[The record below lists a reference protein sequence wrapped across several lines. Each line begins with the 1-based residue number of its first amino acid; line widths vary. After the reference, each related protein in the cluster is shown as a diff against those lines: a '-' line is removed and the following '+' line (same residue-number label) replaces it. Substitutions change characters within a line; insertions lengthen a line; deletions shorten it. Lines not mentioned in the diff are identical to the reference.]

1 MGLTFFARGCMIW
14 RMKRILPILFLS
26 ATVSAVG
33 STVTPRYYVGDSL
46 VAMYDAICNATNAAG
61 AFVHDG
67 AATKW
72 IDLSGNGLDWT
83 VTANGSWTDTT
94 FEFNG
99 ASATLSPG
107 LPYYRTQEVRL
118 EMDSGRWSLFGS
130 SLSGQAYQ
138 GLVTAYI
145 GSTLRLNQFEVAWNG
160 NRDTQMRY
168 LNASGAS
175 SSPYTTSVTYGKP
188 GKGSVECFVNG
199 AATTP
204 VSKANGWDS
213 DGRSLIGDRPAGG
226 YAGKGRIQS
235 IRLYSRVL
243 TDEEIARNHLV
254 DQVRFEGAEPPE
266 AVEPAVVC
274 SQVAGAGDAGCAVVR
289 LSASSVGWLA
299 SALKSATI
307 ECSATPDFAAP
318 SSFPVPIDAGGSS
331 GVAVLTGLEPGATVY
346 VRAVAENDL
355 GASGTSAA
363 STVTALSADTG
374 APAGVA
380 LVSAAADSTVSA
392 ALSVAV
398 GYIPA
403 GTSCD
408 LRAVVSD
415 GVSTWT
421 NVVAS
426 GLQAAGTFDCA
437 LTHLASGTDY
447 TVSILA
453 SCGGAFAPLS
463 ASVSVSTPETILTPA
478 AYVQDGLLMMFD
490 GLYNA
495 TNAAGAPVHDPAAPT
510 WTDLSG
516 HAAAAFAG
524 SGMVDIDVRD
534 SSVSFP
540 ASEAYLQV
548 NDAAALSDA
557 ALSCTFTI
565 ESAFKTAS
573 DSPNENSCYAVFS
586 LGSGSYTAPRTL
598 CFDVRVNNG
607 KRGCVQYN
615 ADAWINSNNRIAS
628 FEGNSSTLASTYA
641 LAGGGAVGSDA
652 LVYHDG
658 TYLQT
663 IANNKK
669 YTSAS
674 SITKSLRVRHY
685 STYYVQTDFYAFRA
699 YGRTLSA
706 AEISTNALVDSVRFF
721 GAAPPAPLEP
731 DVSFLSID
739 AGTAGEAQ
747 LMWTVDAFGW
757 PSAALASLT
766 LEYAASPD
774 FAGAQTVALAAGGAA
789 GGSIRLS
796 GLVPG
801 GTYWARAVAVND
813 IGNASSSEVLR
824 FTASTGQAMPPA
836 FTVGAVSATAS
847 TASFPFTLTGDG
859 GGACDGWAVVSHGG
873 HVATNALFSGA
884 TAPHAATLSLAG
896 LAPATAYTATICV
909 TNAAGLAAE
918 PAALSFTTGADDS
931 FVNLYV
937 TNGLI
942 ALFDGICNATNAA
955 GVPIHSDAPDAWTD
969 LTGHFATE
977 DRGTVAYLPTG
988 VVYAASELAYT
999 WCEDGAA
1006 AVNAILAG
1014 TFTVEALVGF
1024 DQTAGSGDYWGL
1036 YSFGSGSE
1044 ATPRLLTFD
1053 PRLQNMNG
1061 TMRYGAVHY
1070 NLDGWNNGV
1079 MMLTSGDF
1087 SRMGTYTVSGGGAGE
1102 AGLLYVDADYKRT
1115 VPNGQVYTTAS
1126 SVAKHFAI
1134 RRYSGKQARALYHS
1148 FRVYDRNLS
1157 ADEIAHNR
1165 AVDVARFLDPSAS
1178 LSIADATRDGDTIVA
1193 TLVRTGRTAAADI
1206 VLHAAETYG
1215 AYQASATGGAF
1226 AENSDTAAITVAIPA
1241 GTCYIRFSAG
1251 ELVSDVILVS
1261 DIAAVGGATVGAAS
1275 VSDVAATSATV
1286 SASVV
1291 VPSSSDPVT
1300 LYAAYGYA
1308 PDELVWTN
1316 ALSGASATVAAS
1328 GVASGAISGLVPNR
1342 TYYLRVFG
1350 VSGGE
1355 TVDSPADAIAVFTT
1369 PAGEGGEKLLGD
1381 SVAVVG
1387 QETGDTLTFSGT
1399 SDGAVSIAVNGR
1411 PAAIAADGTWSVT
1424 FADVTPGAATDYLVT
1439 ARNAAGDL
1447 DALPVF
1453 SETTRAASALPASVP
1468 GAVSQR
1474 ALSVSS
1480 ALAVQGANAT
1490 TVRLLTGPSADALT
1504 NTLSTVIAANG
1515 SPAFSFAWSAPT
1527 FGETVYWAVEIENA
1541 ATDPANGHWVSRSAV
1556 SSFMTIDEA
1565 TYTWQAV
1572 NGDWTGDWSDPA
1584 HWADDKGGDTFGY
1597 PCTADATARIDQGTV
1612 SMDVSATIGWIV
1624 FGADGPVTITGNGTL
1639 TVSSATYGGNWLVVP
1654 NGADVVFAG
1663 GVTANF
1669 PTASFAI
1676 SATSKTQ
1683 TDYAARVTVADG
1695 ASFLAQDIV
1704 LSYGGVFAVDD
1715 ATARIDGVY
1724 LNHGAS
1730 ATGRN
1735 GFVATGGLLR
1745 LAGSAPALT
1754 VTKNIRCYNTAGC
1767 TVGGAVE
1774 FSVPKGGWASAP
1786 ISMTGTNAG
1795 YTFCG
1800 DSKVSDKAVPVLVRV
1815 AADAPIYHSSGTIDT
1830 ELATW
1835 RVKHTDD
1842 AALVSLVPPRGADTD
1857 ARRLLYL
1864 AADDLSLRLQYVG
1877 GGTIVVVR

>member
-1 MGLTFFARGCMIW
+1 MKHLVSLLASAALAPAAFAD
-14 RMKRILPILFLS
+14 
-26 ATVSAVG
+26 A
-33 STVTPRYYVGDSL
+33 TVTPRYYVGDSL
-46 VAMYDAICNATNAAG
+46 VAMYDAVCNATNAAG
-61 AFVHDG
+61 AWIHDN

-72 IDLSGNGLDWT
+72 IDLSGNGRDFT

-94 FEFNG
+94 FEFDG

-118 EMDSGRWSLFGS
+118 EMDSGRWPFCGS
-130 SLSGQAYQ
+130 SQGNQVYQ

-160 NRDTQMRY
+160 NKDTKMRY
-168 LNASGAS
+168 LDASGAS
-175 SSPYTTSVTYGKP
+175 SSPYTTTVTYGKP
-188 GKGSVECFVNG
+188 GKGSVDCFVDG
-199 AATTP
+199 SATTP
-204 VSKANGWDS
+204 VTKANSWES
-213 DGRSLIGDRPAGG
+213 DGRSVIGDRSAGG

-243 TDEEIARNHLV
+243 TDAEIARNALV
-254 DQVRFEGAEPPE
+254 DRVRFANAEPPE
-266 AVEPAVVC
+266 AVEPAVSC
-274 SQVAGAGDAGCAVVR
+274 SQVAGIGDAGCAVVR

-299 SALKSATI
+299 SALASATV

-318 SSFPVPIDAGGSS
+318 SSFPAAIEAGGTN
-331 GVAVLTGLEPGATVY
+331 GVAVLTGLAPGATVY
-346 VRAVAENDL
+346 VRAVAVNDL
-355 GASGTSAA
+355 GASGTSAVA
-363 STVTALSADTG
+363 TATALASDTG

-380 LVSAAADSTVSA
+380 IASAAVDSTVSA

-398 GYIPA
+398 GYVPA
-403 GTSCD
+403 GASCE

-437 LTHLASGTDY
+437 LTHLSPGTAY
-447 TVSILA
+447 TVAALA
-453 SCGGAFAPLS
+453 SCGGVFAPLS
-463 ASVSVSTPETILTPA
+463 APVAFSTPATSLSTA
-478 AYVQDGLLMMFD
+478 AYAQDGLLLLFD
-490 GLYNA
+490 GVFNA

-524 SGMVDIDVRD
+524 SGMVDIDIRD
-534 SSVSFP
+534 TSVSFP

-548 NDAAALSDA
+548 DDAAALSDA
-557 ALSCTFTI
+557 TLSGTFTI

-573 DSPNENSCYAVFS
+573 DAPNENSCYGVFS

-607 KRGCVQYN
+607 RRGCVQYN
-615 ADAWINSNNRIAS
+615 ADKWIDGNNRIAS
-628 FEGNSSTLASTYA
+628 FEGNSSTIASTYA
-641 LAGGGAVGSDA
+641 LAGGGSVGSDA

-658 TYLQT
+658 GYLQK
-663 IANNKK
+663 IVNNKK
-669 YTSAS
+669 YTTAS
-674 SITKSLRVRHY
+674 SIAKKLFVRHY

-731 DVSFLSID
+731 AVSFLSID

-747 LMWTVDAFGW
+747 LMWTVDTFGW
-757 PSAALASLT
+757 PSASLASLT

-789 GGSIRLS
+789 GGSIRLA

-813 IGNASSSEVLR
+813 IGNAGSSAVLR

-836 FTVGAVSATAS
+836 FTVGAVSTTAA

-918 PAALSFTTGADDS
+918 PVSLAFTTGADDS

-942 ALFDGICNATNAA
+942 AHFDGICNTTNAA
-955 GVPIHSDAPDAWTD
+955 GIPVHSDAPGAWTD

-977 DRGTVAYLPTG
+977 DRGTIAYLPTG
-988 VVYAASELAYT
+988 VVYAASALTYT
-999 WCEDGAA
+999 WCENGAA
-1006 AVNAILAG
+1006 AVDAILAG

-1024 DQTAGSGDYWGL
+1024 DQTAGDADYWGL
-1036 YSFGSGSE
+1036 YSFGSGFE
-1044 ATPRLLTFD
+1044 NTPRLLTFD
-1053 PRLQNMNG
+1053 PRWQSG
-1061 TMRYGAVHY
+1061 KCGAVHY
-1070 NLDGWNNGV
+1070 NLDGWNNNV
-1079 MMLTSGDF
+1079 MMLSDGDF
-1087 SRMGTYTVSGGGAGE
+1087 SRMGTYTVAGGGPNAD
-1102 AGLLYVDADYKRT
+1102 GLLYIDAAYQRS
-1115 VPNGQVYTTAS
+1115 VPNGRVYTIHS
-1126 SVAKHFAI
+1126 ENVPKHFAI

-1148 FRVYDRNLS
+1148 FRVYDRNLT
-1157 ADEIAHNR
+1157 AAEIAHNR
-1165 AVDVARFLDPSAS
+1165 AVDVARFLDPAVA
-1178 LSIADATRDGDTIVA
+1178 LVVADATRDGDTILA
-1193 TLVRTGRTAAADI
+1193 TLVRTGRTAAADV
-1206 VLHAAETYG
+1206 VLHAAAAYG
-1215 AYQASATGGAF
+1215 VYEASPTGGAF
-1226 AENSDTAAITVAIPA
+1226 AENSATAAITVAIPA
-1241 GTCYIRFSAG
+1241 GTAYVRFSAG
-1251 ELVSDVILVS
+1251 ELVSDILYVA
-1261 DIAAVGGATVGAAS
+1261 DIAAAGGLSVGAAS
-1275 VSDVAATSATV
+1275 VSDVTATGATV
-1286 SASVV
+1286 SSSVV
-1291 VPSSSDPVT
+1291 VPSSADPVT
-1300 LYAAYGYA
+1300 LYAAYGFA

-1316 ALSGASATVAAS
+1316 ALAGASATAAAS
-1328 GVASGAISGLVPNR
+1328 GVASGALSGLVPNR

-1350 VSGGE
+1350 ISGGE

-1369 PAGEGGEKLLGD
+1369 PAGEGGAKLLGD
-1381 SVAVVG
+1381 TVTVVG
-1387 QETGDTLTFSGT
+1387 RETGDTLTFSGT
-1399 SDGAVSIAVNGR
+1399 SDGATSIAVNGR
-1411 PAAIAADGTWSVT
+1411 AATIAADGTWSVT

-1504 NTLSTVIAANG
+1504 NTLAAVIAADG
-1515 SPAFSFAWSAPT
+1515 SPDFSFAWSAPT

-1556 SSFMTIDEA
+1556 SSFTTIDEA

-1639 TVSSATYGGNWLVVP
+1639 TVSSATYGGNWLLVP
-1654 NGADVVFAG
+1654 DGADVVFAG

-1669 PTASFAI
+1669 PTASFAV
-1676 SATSKTQ
+1676 SAPSQSQ
-1683 TDYAARVTVADG
+1683 TNYAARLTVADG
-1695 ASFLAQDIV
+1695 ASFRAADIV
-1704 LSYGGVFAVDD
+1704 LSYGGVFEIDD
-1715 ATARIDGVY
+1715 ATARVDGVY

-1730 ATGRN
+1730 ATGRTA
-1735 GFVATGGLLR
+1735 FVATGGLLR
-1745 LAGSAPALT
+1745 LAGAAPALT
-1754 VTKNIRCYNTAGC
+1754 VLKNIRCYNTAGC

-1786 ISMTGTNAG
+1786 ISMIGTNAG

-1800 DSKVSDKAVPVLVRV
+1800 DSNISANSVPVLVRL
-1815 AADAPIYHSSGTIDT
+1815 AEDAPIYHVAGTIDT
-1830 ELATW
+1830 QLATW
-1835 RVKHTDD
+1835 RVPHTDG
-1842 AALVSLVPPRGADTD
+1842 AALVSLLPVRAEAKDPSHRH
-1857 ARRLLYL
+1857 LYL
-1864 AADDLSLRLQYVG
+1864 AADDLSLRLVYRG
-1877 GGTIVVVR
+1877 GGTMLLIK